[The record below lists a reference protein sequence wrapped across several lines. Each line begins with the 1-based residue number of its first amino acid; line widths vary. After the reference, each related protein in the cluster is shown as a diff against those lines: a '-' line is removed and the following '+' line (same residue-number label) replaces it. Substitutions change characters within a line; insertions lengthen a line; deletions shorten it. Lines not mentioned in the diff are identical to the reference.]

1 MVFRNPQ
8 EPLLALLRTQDT
20 RQEGADGHNTGAG
33 ILPDLNSLVKTETSN
48 RHRVYGSQTW
58 MLDMVHHRIHK

>member
-20 RQEGADGHNTGAG
+20 RQEGDDGHNTGRG
-33 ILPDLNSLVKTETSN
+33 YSLTSIAWSTQKQAIGLGFT
-48 RHRVYGSQTW
+48 VLKLACYI
-58 MLDMVHHRIHK
+58 D